1 MGTVADF
8 YPSNYLS
15 AADLK
20 GAERIVT
27 IDRVET
33 NTFENDGIKKTKP
46 VIHFKDNGIK
56 PIVCNKTN
64 FLMIAAICGD
74 DSKDWSG
81 KQICLFSD
89 LVSFKGKVSEAIR
102 AKRPPMAPQAAPA
115 PAPTPAPAPAP
126 QRELVVEQRANYDVA
141 TTKPVVAAAAAR
153 GSMDDEIPF

>member
-64 FLMIAAICGD
+64 FLMIAAICGA
-74 DSKDWSG
+74 DSKDWGG
-81 KQICLFSD
+81 KQICLFPD

-102 AKRPPMAPQAAPA
+102 AKRPPMAPQAAVA
-115 PAPTPAPAPAP
+115 PAPTPAPTPE
-126 QRELVVEQRANYDVA
+126 RELVVEPRANYDLT

-153 GSMDDEIPF
+153 GSMDDDIPF

>member
-1 MGTVADF
+1 MGTVSDF

-46 VIHFKDNGIK
+46 VIHFRDNGIK

-64 FLMIAAICGD
+64 FLLIAAVCGD
-74 DSKDWSG
+74 DTKDWSG
-81 KQICLFSD
+81 KQVCLYPD

-102 AKRPPMAPQAAPA
+102 VKRPPMVPQAAAA
-115 PAPTPAPAPAP
+115 P
-126 QRELVVEQRANYDVA
+126 
-141 TTKPVVAAAAAR
+141 
-153 GSMDDEIPF
+153 